1 MAGQTSTADATAK
14 PTVRRQIFVSYRRE
28 DEGWALTITN
38 ALRDHFGETRVFQDV
53 DRIDA
58 GTDFVERI
66 EQALDESGAMVAL
79 VGHNWMQAGP
89 TGREG
94 INDPADFIRAEIAM
108 ALRKG
113 VAIVPVRLGTAEMPR
128 QRQLPAEIAK
138 FARLESKRL
147 DRDHWQEDIRALASR
162 LERLVGKPTR
172 RRRRAATQPETA
184 EPATAPAQEPR
195 APAEREAELP
205 SRAATAQDA
214 AHPAEAAP
222 EPYAPQATPA
232 VVPDTPIVPIASRA
246 AATSPAEVRR
256 SQRPGWALPALG
268 IGIVGA
274 VAMVA
279 VLLMSRAPAGPTS
292 SPSGGVAG
300 ISTSS
305 PTAEASALTSI
316 TAKPPLVWEPA
327 QPPYDML
334 FGAAGV
340 ASHKGELWVAGG
352 ETSED
357 DLTSVKSFDPLS
369 GRWTDRPE
377 LPQPITHAAL
387 VSDGEWLY
395 LIGGIIKGSDGDRV
409 LDTIYR
415 LDDPAGAW
423 TLDGSLLAPR
433 MSGAAAWDGE
443 RIVFAGGVAST
454 KRGSRTP
461 SADVWSLERGRW
473 GELDPLQEAR
483 EHLAAATD
491 GNGTVWFIGGV
502 DRPNT
507 QVMDSVDEVRA
518 STVTAATPIAVAR
531 QGLAAVWTA
540 RTGPCGLGGA
550 TDPLGRV
557 PSEAVD
563 CPEAASG
570 AVVPPLPAARYVL
583 GAAVIGD
590 SIYVVG
596 GRGTI
601 EQSDTVLVITLR

>member
-1 MAGQTSTADATAK
+1 MAGQTSTADTTAK

-89 TGREG
+89 TGGEG

-128 QRQLPAEIAK
+128 QRQLPQEIAK

-147 DRDHWQEDIRALASR
+147 DRDHWQEDIKALASR

-172 RRRRAATQPETA
+172 KRRRAPPQPQIA
-184 EPATAPAQEPR
+184 EPIPAPQGGPH
-195 APAEREAELP
+195 APAEREPELP
-205 SRAATAQDA
+205 SHDAPILGAAP
-214 AHPAEAAP
+214 PAEAAP
-222 EPYAPQATPA
+222 EPYTPQAPPIVA
-232 VVPDTPIVPIASRA
+232 ADTPVVPIASHS
-246 AATSPAEVRR
+246 AATSPADVRR
-256 SQRPGWALPALG
+256 PQRPGWALRALG
-268 IGIVGA
+268 LGIVGV

-279 VLLMSRAPAGPTS
+279 VLLMSRAPAGPTP

-300 ISTSS
+300 IATSS
-305 PTAEASALTSI
+305 PTAEGSAVTSI
-316 TAKPPLVWEPA
+316 TAKPPHVWEPA
-327 QPPYDML
+327 QPPHGML

-340 ASHKGELWVAGG
+340 ASHRGELWLAGG
-352 ETSED
+352 ETSGD

-377 LPQPITHAAL
+377 LPEPITHAAL

-395 LIGGIIKGSDGDRV
+395 LIGGIIKGSDNRV
-409 LDTIYR
+409 LDTVYR
-415 LDDPAGAW
+415 LDDPARAW
-423 TLDGSLLAPR
+423 TLDGSLPEPR

-454 KRGSRTP
+454 EEGSRTP

-473 GELDPLQEAR
+473 REHEPLQEAR

-507 QVMDSVDEVRA
+507 QVLDSVDEVRA

-540 RTGPCGLGGA
+540 QTGPCGLGGA
-550 TDPLGRV
+550 TDALGRE

-583 GAAVIGD
+583 GAAVLGD

-601 EQSDTVLVITLR
+601 EQSDTVLVTTLR